1 MIHYRNGLPDDAK
14 VDELVVSRF
23 EERYKEVLQ
32 KAKEEYDYIPASDY
46 YRDGYN
52 LFLRMDKLMEN
63 HLLFLHDM
71 RVPTSNNEAELD
83 LRKYKRKQKQA
94 VTFRSKEHH
103 EYLCNGMSVL
113 IMMRRNNENVYN
125 SVSKILDERKPYGF
139 D

>member
-23 EERYKEVLQ
+23 EERYKVVLQ

-71 RVPTSNNEAELD
+71 RVPTSNNEAERD

-94 VTFRSKEHH
+94 VTFRSKENH

-113 IMMRRNNENVYN
+113 LMMRRNNENVYN